1 MALFRTDLEALLFVI
16 IIGGSLY
23 LINFIIGFLIGRIKK
38 ILPANK
44 NKIKF
49 IIRLVSIILF
59 LYFLIEGF
67 PSFTTIPPEYTVL
80 ITGTASTA
88 IAFATSE
95 IFSNFICGI
104 LIWLVD
110 PFDLGDIVKI
120 KGYQG
125 IIKSTTLT
133 NITIET
139 FDRIIV
145 QISNSDVLS
154 SPILNYT
161 IKLKR
166 KKNFFRFKR
175 QIQFPQDIG
184 HARLDIDEYNEE
196 MRKKEENELREF
208 HHLVLEK
215 DQSEIFSFTFS
226 MRVPYERFRIK
237 VDKIEKIC
245 IKYKEIFDYTPKFH
259 IFNFS
264 NEISVKFRILTLD
277 SDKLLNYQAE
287 FVDNLYKIILSK
299 ES

>member
-1 MALFRTDLEALLFVI
+1 MVLFGTDLEALIYII
-16 IIGGSLY
+16 IIGVGLY
-23 LINFIIGFLIGRIKK
+23 FANWIISFTMDRIKR
-38 ILPANK
+38 IIPNNK

-49 IIRLVSIILF
+49 VFRLISILVF

-67 PSFTTIPPEYTVL
+67 PSFTMIPSDYSL
-80 ITGTASTA
+80 IITGAVSTA

-104 LIWLVD
+104 LIWLID
-110 PFDLGDIVKI
+110 PFDMGDIVDI
-120 KGYQG
+120 MGHKGV
-125 IIKSTTLT
+125 IKSTSLT
-133 NITIET
+133 KITIET

-161 IKLKR
+161 IKLKG

-184 HARLDIDEYNEE
+184 HTRLDMDIYNDEI
-196 MRKKEENELREF
+196 RKKEEIELRDF
-208 HHLVLEK
+208 HNLVIEK
-215 DQSEIFSFTFS
+215 DRSEIFSFTFS
-226 MRVPYERFRIK
+226 MGIPYKRFRIK
-237 VDKIEKIC
+237 VDKIEELCKE
-245 IKYKEIFDYTPKFH
+245 YKDIFDYSPKFH

-277 SDKLLNYQAE
+277 SDKLLKHKAE
-287 FVDNLYKIILSK
+287 FANNLYKIILTN
-299 ES
+299 EV